1 MSYEEEDACHMR
13 RMIGRNKPQACGL
26 AGKAHWYTL
35 QTLEACAH
43 STSYLPTFSH
53 LLTINKLFSRR
64 CTYRPS
70 VIYLIVN
77 KLLSLSLS
85 LSHTHTHTLNFS
97 LSLSLSLSVCLYSH
111 YYPLVIPGCAMPRV
125 WRRRETLTVFV
136 TPGTALFLFE
146 DDHNQN
152 RRHALELS

>member
-85 LSHTHTHTLNFS
+85 LSLSLTHTHTHTKL
-97 LSLSLSLSVCLYSH
+97 LSLSLSLSVCLSLF
-111 YYPLVIPGCAMPRV
+111 PLLPIGHSR
-125 WRRRETLTVFV
+125 L
-136 TPGTALFLFE
+136 
-146 DDHNQN
+146 
-152 RRHALELS
+152 RHATRLAQA

>member
-97 LSLSLSLSVCLYSH
+97 LSLSLSLCLSVS
-111 YYPLVIPGCAMPRV
+111 IPTITHWSFQAAPC
-125 WRRRETLTVFV
+125 
-136 TPGTALFLFE
+136 
-146 DDHNQN
+146 
-152 RRHALELS
+152 HAFGAGVRP